1 MQDTNTSK
9 RGNRKVN
16 TDWLLVAIES
26 CMGMIMLALKSRK
39 IQNSPC
45 CFRNAYLC
53 VPQGKTGNSLR
64 IRTMPLHY
72 GSFHAIHRLDT
83 QILYTWMCGYQVS
96 GWIGKWMT
104 WADGWVSG

>member
-64 IRTMPLHY
+64 YSNTIYMDVWVP
-72 GSFHAIHRLDT
+72 
-83 QILYTWMCGYQVS
+83 
-96 GWIGKWMT
+96 GKWMDRQVDDVGR
-104 WADGWVSG
+104 WVGEWVDG